1 MYVSISKKM
10 SNGHWNIYIGGV
22 QVGHIVRQKWTSYD
36 WVYQVMGYY
45 DRTRSKGRTFQL
57 MQFDTLKEAK
67 TYVKESLSS
76 LDDFIWQMQKYLSHR
91 LETNF
96 KEK

>member
-1 MYVSISKKM
+1 MSVAISKKTTM
-10 SNGHWNIYIGGV
+10 GHWKIYIGGV
-22 QVGHIVRQKWTSYD
+22 QVGLIERVKAGL
-36 WVYQVMGYY
+36 WVETYKYQVSGF
-45 DRTRSKGRTFQL
+45 TRKTLREEWAL